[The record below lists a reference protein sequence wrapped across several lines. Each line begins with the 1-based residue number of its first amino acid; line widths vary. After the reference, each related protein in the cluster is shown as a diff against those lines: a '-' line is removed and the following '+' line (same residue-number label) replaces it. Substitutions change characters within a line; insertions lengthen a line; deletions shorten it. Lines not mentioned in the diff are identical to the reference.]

1 MKINLIIL
9 LIILSACSELKKSG
23 TSISTNQNNS
33 YVKLIKFKGDTLG
46 YVQHNFIDNKQKYV
60 GKDLNTLLKDIE
72 IPIKSYM
79 PGVSMLNDFIVTH
92 LVLQFYTV
100 EDSYSRNFSANN
112 PVDIII
118 TWPKPLSKASVDSLS
133 AKTKGV
139 WTNDARKY
147 FGNKIT
153 QDIFTTKW
161 KN

>member
-1 MKINLIIL
+1 MKIHLFIL
-9 LIILSACSELKKSG
+9 LIILSACSELRKSG

-33 YVKLIKFKGDTLG
+33 YVKLLKFKGDTLG

-60 GKDLNTLLKDIE
+60 GKDLNSLLKDIE
-72 IPIKSYM
+72 IPIKSYITGGGM
-79 PGVSMLNDFIVTH
+79 QNNFITTH
-92 LVLQFYTV
+92 LVLQFYTAD
-100 EDSYSRNFSANN
+100 DSYRRNFSANN

-118 TWPKPLSKASVDSLS
+118 TWPVPLSNVSIDSLWV
-133 AKTKGV
+133 KTKGV